1 MRRNKLA
8 LLVCFVLLVPVLLG
22 ACGARSTIVGRW
34 QFQTVKGSWD
44 YDWMEFFEDGGYTD
58 NWGNS
63 RTWAMVSNNR
73 LKLDAGLAGTY
84 LYDVNSAGDRME
96 ITDEYGNSAIGTRVS
111 GTTPSGSKTSGIVWV
126 LLILLVAGAAS
137 IYFIYRRGSQ
147 RKAVAA
153 DAVSPTRSASSAF
166 CMHCGQPVQAGSKF
180 CLHCGK
186 PLA

>member
-1 MRRNKLA
+1 MQRNRLT

-22 ACGARSTIVGRW
+22 ACGAKSTIVGRW

-44 YDWMEFFEDGGYTD
+44 YDWMEFFEDGSYTD
-58 NWGNS
+58 DWGNS

-73 LKLDAGLAGTY
+73 LKLDAGMAGTN
-84 LYDVNSAGDRME
+84 LYDVKIAGNRME
-96 ITDEYGNSAIGTRVS
+96 ITDKYGNSAIGMRVS
-111 GTTPSGSKTSGIVWV
+111 GISPSDSKTSGIVWM

-153 DAVSPTRSASSAF
+153 DITSLAHSASPAF
-166 CMHCGQPVQAGSKF
+166 CMHCGQPVQAGYKF
-180 CLHCGK
+180 CQHCGK
-186 PLA
+186 PLL